1 LSHFRFPEKQELLVQ
16 QFLPN
21 QLHILGFPVS
31 FQLFVLVTSVAPLRA
46 YLYGEGIVSFRYGEE
61 NGYRKVT
68 VTGRLVP

>member
-1 LSHFRFPEKQELLVQ
+1 
-16 QFLPN
+16 
-21 QLHILGFPVS
+21 LGFPVS

-68 VTGRLVP
+68 VTGWLVQ